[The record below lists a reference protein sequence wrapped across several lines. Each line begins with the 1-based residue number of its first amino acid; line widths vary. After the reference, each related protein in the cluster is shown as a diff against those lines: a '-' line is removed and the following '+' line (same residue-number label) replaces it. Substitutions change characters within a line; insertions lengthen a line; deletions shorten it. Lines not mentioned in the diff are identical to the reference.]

1 MIRTEG
7 KGLRTES
14 FPTHSVLSPQSSYLA
29 AWRRLW
35 PPGGARSPWTWAALA
50 VAAGVALPGLVV
62 LGALLTPRPE
72 VWAHLWQTQL
82 IELLV
87 NTLLLLVGVGI
98 GAGVLGAALAWL
110 VVMHRFPGRSFF
122 EWALLLPLAM
132 PAYVI
137 GFALL
142 GLLDFTGPL
151 QTGLRSFLGQ
161 GFRLPEIR
169 SYGGV
174 TAAMILVLYPYVY
187 LLARAAFLEQ
197 RSGTLEAARTLGCTP
212 LRAFL
217 AVALPMARP
226 AIAAGVTLALMEAL
240 ADFGTVATFG
250 YRTLTEAVYRVWFGM
265 FDRAA
270 ASQLAGLLM
279 LAAGAV
285 LLVERR
291 ARGQARFTQVHGR
304 RVAATPPQLPP
315 AKGWAAALGCAGV
328 LVAAFGTP
336 LGVLLAWAVQAMAAG
351 SVAATYPALVAHTI
365 ALAVGAA
372 LITTLAA
379 LILVYG
385 LRLAPSPLLRAAT
398 RVAGL
403 GYAMPGAVV
412 AVGILLVLAWID
424 HTAVDVVQ
432 GITRRQI
439 EMVLTGSVVGLLAAY
454 TVRFLALG
462 LQSVEAGMA
471 RIAPSLDEVARTLR
485 AGPGRI
491 LARIH
496 FPLLRGAL
504 LSGLLLVFVDV
515 MKEMPATLL
524 LRPFGFDT
532 LAVEVWQ
539 RTAESQWQE
548 AAVPALTIVAAGL
561 LPVALLGRLAR
572 RGGA

>member
-1 MIRTEG
+1 
-7 KGLRTES
+7 L
-14 FPTHSVLSPQSSYLA
+14 
-29 AWRRLW
+29 
-35 PPGGARSPWTWAALA
+35 RSPWTWAALA
-50 VAAGVALPGLVV
+50 LAAGVALPGLVV

-82 IELLV
+82 IELLG
-87 NTLLLLVGVGI
+87 NTLALLAGVGL
-98 GAGVLGAALAWL
+98 GAGVLGTALAWL
-110 VVMHRFPGRSFF
+110 VVMHRFPGRTVF

-142 GLLDFTGPL
+142 GLLDFTGPV
-151 QTGLRSFLGQ
+151 QTGLRAIFGQ

-197 RSGTLEAARTLGCTP
+197 RAGTLEVARTLGCTP
-212 LRAFL
+212 LRAFF

-265 FDRAA
+265 LDRTA

-285 LLVERR
+285 LLLERR
-291 ARGQARFTQVHGR
+291 ARGQARFTQAHGR
-304 RVAATPPQLPP
+304 PVAANPPQLPP
-315 AKGWAAALGCAGV
+315 AKAAAAALCCGGV
-328 LVAAFGTP
+328 LLVAFGIP
-336 LGVLLAWAVQAMAAG
+336 LGVLLVWAGQAMAVG
-351 SVAATYPALVAHTI
+351 SVAATYPALVAHTVS
-365 ALAVGAA
+365 LGVGAA
-372 LITTLAA
+372 VITTLAA
-379 LILVYG
+379 LILAYG
-385 LRLAPSPLLRAAT
+385 LRLAPSPLLRAAA

-403 GYAMPGAVV
+403 GYALPGAVV

-424 HTAVDVVQ
+424 HTVLDIVQ
-432 GITRRQI
+432 DITRRQI
-439 EMVLTGSVVGLLAAY
+439 EMILTGSVVGLLAAY
-454 TVRFLALG
+454 TVRFLALS
-462 LQSVEAGMA
+462 LQSAEAGMA
-471 RIAPSLDEVARTLR
+471 RIAHSLDEVARTLR

-496 FPLLRGAL
+496 IPLLRGAL

-561 LPVALLGRLAR
+561 LPVAFLARLAR